1 LCHGLRCMSDNVDLG
16 IILVFGATDV
26 DSEGKGGEEEE
37 EEEEEEEDEEDEE
50 EKEEEA
56 VRDND
61 KEDVIGEDSTLA

>member
-1 LCHGLRCMSDNVDLG
+1 MSDNVDLG

-37 EEEEEEEDEEDEE
+37 EEEEEEEDEE